1 MSRPG
6 CPTPSGSLCTRAL
19 CRWPPQNP
27 ALSLDVTEGPTD
39 TSTAT
44 PAVMQPHCNPTAT
57 LRPPLGRQH
66 PWPLTQPPPPVPR
79 PAQPLQQALHGEAGR
94 AARGPSQGLER
105 RRGKAYRS
113 KAIVQEAHGLPHLPH
128 TQRPLLLR
136 GHGSV
141 SPSCPQHTGCWGLQG
156 AALLPPPSTHWG
168 QVGKWAPTT
177 PPSSFSCTDP
187 VLQASL
193 PVQ

>member
-1 MSRPG
+1 M
-6 CPTPSGSLCTRAL
+6 
-19 CRWPPQNP
+19 
-27 ALSLDVTEGPTD
+27 
-39 TSTAT
+39 
-44 PAVMQPHCNPTAT
+44 
-57 LRPPLGRQH
+57 
-66 PWPLTQPPPPVPR
+66 
-79 PAQPLQQALHGEAGR
+79 
-94 AARGPSQGLER
+94 
-105 RRGKAYRS
+105 
-113 KAIVQEAHGLPHLPH
+113 QEAHGLPHLPH

-156 AALLPPPSTHWG
+156 ASLLPPPSTHWG

-177 PPSSFSCTDP
+177 PPSPCSCTDP